1 MTKAPTG
8 GYFEKETLDII
19 ESYLNKGINFLL
31 TTNDHGVHGA
41 FAPKGN
47 SFIQD
52 LSKNLKKEADNYVII
67 TPKTDDSIIVHEI
80 KHYNDS
86 TQGENEIIVEFLK
99 KNFSDERFQGYTNK
113 DLFPIFQIIKEQRAY
128 ATQAKYLRSK
138 NIKTKVVKGIIEDK
152 EIPYLEY
159 LEGFIQQH
167 REIYQARYRIPYQ
180 SLLERINTID
190 HALADEVDFFVR
202 SRFVE
207 SEDFH

>member
-1 MTKAPTG
+1 M
-8 GYFEKETLDII
+8 
-19 ESYLNKGINFLL
+19 
-31 TTNDHGVHGA
+31 
-41 FAPKGN
+41 
-47 SFIQD
+47 
-52 LSKNLKKEADNYVII
+52 
-67 TPKTDDSIIVHEI
+67 HEI